1 MILCHK
7 REKKTGLHIS
17 FHLFSTFCKASSM
30 IIDLADDEYAG
41 NAYDENLSSLR
52 SKAKALSVIG

>member
-1 MILCHK
+1 
-7 REKKTGLHIS
+7 
-17 FHLFSTFCKASSM
+17 M